1 MTIVGHSL
9 VGATL
14 AVLFSP
20 AGLYERKKAIIIG
33 VYLFAAYIPDLP
45 LPGWGHWQYH
55 ISHSVFVNLA
65 AILPTVVIL
74 LYLKHAK
81 NIGSYAI
88 ILGVPL
94 VWLSHFVL
102 DSLYNHG
109 QGIGIYWP
117 FSANKLALPI
127 AWFSTLQITPSFLSF
142 HNLKVLFIE
151 FLVYFPIFL
160 VVLFARKLFLK
171 SHPH

>member
-20 AGLYERKKAIIIG
+20 ADLYERKKAIIIG
-33 VYLFAAYIPDLP
+33 AYLFAAYIPDLP

-55 ISHSVFVNLA
+55 ISHSVFVNLLL
-65 AILPTVVIL
+65 ILPTVMIL
-74 LYLKHAK
+74 SYLKYAK
-81 NIGSYAI
+81 NIGSYAVI
-88 ILGVPL
+88 MGLPI

-102 DSLYNHG
+102 DSIYNHG

-117 FSANKLALPI
+117 FSAHKLALPVS
-127 AWFSTLQITPSFLSF
+127 WFSTLQITPSVFSF
-142 HNLKVLFIE
+142 HNLKVFFIE
-151 FLVYFPIFL
+151 LLVCFPIFI
-160 VVLFARKLFLK
+160 VAFFARKLYLK
-171 SHPH
+171 FYAR